1 MPQSSTRDRRL
12 ESVPV
17 IILIRQT
24 VKGAR
29 MASVSPESPIATCRS
44 ALDAWLDCNDGELAG
59 LLAMDE
65 VSSDAIA
72 AFCNAQRAEY
82 K

>member
-1 MPQSSTRDRRL
+1 
-12 ESVPV
+12 
-17 IILIRQT
+17 
-24 VKGAR
+24 